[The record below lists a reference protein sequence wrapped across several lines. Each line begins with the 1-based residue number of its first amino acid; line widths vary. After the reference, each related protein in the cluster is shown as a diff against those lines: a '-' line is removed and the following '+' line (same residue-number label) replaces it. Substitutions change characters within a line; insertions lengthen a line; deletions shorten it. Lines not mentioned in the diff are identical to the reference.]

1 MVVSF
6 KQDGGDALLSF
17 VVADGVALE
26 VGVEA
31 LLLDWVA
38 DFEKN
43 PRILCCFPV
52 DASDKLLAFLAV
64 EGVLAGVRAGALDFS
79 PIIVEIG
86 SINWLERHV
95 DYKIQMKRQ
104 KSRRQ
109 KDGVYRRGKD

>member
-1 MVVSF
+1 MDFVVVSF

-17 VVADGVALE
+17 GVADGVALE

-38 DFEKN
+38 DLEKK

-52 DASDKLLAFLAV
+52 DANDKLLAFLAV

-79 PIIVEIG
+79 PIFVENKT
-86 SINWLERHV
+86 INWLERHKGC
-95 DYKIQMKRQ
+95 KIQMKRQ
-104 KSRRQ
+104 K
-109 KDGVYRRGKD
+109 